1 MANRPDIGV
10 GSPAE
15 GKKTMTDSIY
25 IKLREQLDQYS
36 VGFPKTASGIEL
48 KILQKLFTPE
58 EAAMYLDM
66 TMMLEAP
73 QAVAERTGRAPE
85 AVSALLERMAARGLI
100 FRQRKNGDVRYAAVA
115 FVIGSYEFQL
125 KNMDRELA
133 EMMEA
138 YLEEGLLDFTPG
150 KNILPLRTIPVHKSI
165 TVSHPVSP
173 YAQAREII
181 KTKETIALSDCICR
195 VQQELLDKGCGKPK
209 EVCLSFGSHADYYV
223 DNKLGRYITQQEA
236 LEVLDRCE
244 AAGLV
249 NQPANM
255 INPGGMCNCCGD
267 CCGVLRTLN
276 KLPKP
281 AEAVFNDY
289 WAHVNPELCTGC
301 ETCLDRCQMAA
312 IDMVDGIAVVNQDRC
327 IGCGLCVTTCPTE
340 AAQLELK
347 PEDKQSK
354 PPASGRKL
362 MTRTAKL
369 RGTSLVPLSMVGE

>member
-1 MANRPDIGV
+1 
-10 GSPAE
+10 
-15 GKKTMTDSIY
+15 MTTAIY
-25 IKLREQLDQYS
+25 QRLREQLDQYS
-36 VGFPKTASGIEL
+36 VGFPATKSGIEF
-48 KILQKLFTPE
+48 KILQRLFTE
-58 EAAMYLDM
+58 DEAAMYLDM

-73 QAVAERTGRAPE
+73 DAVATRTGRDAGE
-85 AVSALLERMAARGLI
+85 VSALLEQMAAKGLI
-100 FRQRKNGDVRYAAVA
+100 FRKRKGDAVRYAAVA

-150 KNILPLRTIPVHKSI
+150 KNILPLRTIPVQQSI
-165 TVSHPVSP
+165 EVSHPVAP
-173 YAQAREII
+173 YSQAREII
-181 KTKETIALSDCICR
+181 KTKETIALTDCICR
-195 VQQELLDKGCGKPK
+195 VQQELIGKGCGKPK

-223 DNKLGRYITQQEA
+223 ENKLGRYINQEEA
-236 LEVLDRCE
+236 LAVLDACE

-267 CCGVLRTLN
+267 CCGVLRSLN

-289 WAHVNPELCTGC
+289 WAKVDAELCTAC
-301 ETCLDRCQMAA
+301 ETCMDRCQMAA
-312 IDMVDGIAVVNQDRC
+312 IDIEEDSAVVNEERC

-340 AAQLELK
+340 AIHLELK
-347 PEDKQSK
+347 PEEKHAK

-369 RGTSLVPLSMVGE
+369 RGTSLIPLSMLEK

>member
-1 MANRPDIGV
+1 
-10 GSPAE
+10 
-15 GKKTMTDSIY
+15 MTASVY
-25 IKLREQLDQYS
+25 HRLREQLDQYS
-36 VGFPKTASGIEL
+36 VGFPATASGIEL
-48 KILQKLFTPE
+48 KILKRLFTEE
-58 EAAMYLDM
+58 EADLFLDM

-73 QAVAERTGRAPE
+73 DAVAARTGRDA
-85 AVSALLERMAARGLI
+85 ANVSALLEEMAGKGLI
-100 FRQRKNGDVRYAAVA
+100 FRQRKGEQVRYAAVA

-150 KNILPLRTIPVHKSI
+150 KNILPLRTIPVQKSI
-165 TVSHPVSP
+165 EVSHPIAP

-181 KTKETIALSDCICR
+181 KTKETIALTDCICR
-195 VQQELLDKGCGKPK
+195 VQQELIGKGCDKPK

-223 DNKLGRYITQQEA
+223 ENKMGRYINQEEA
-236 LEVLDRCE
+236 LAVLDASE

-267 CCGVLRTLN
+267 CCGVLRSLN
-276 KLPKP
+276 KMPKP

-289 WAHVNPELCTGC
+289 WAKVDPELCTAC
-301 ETCLDRCQMAA
+301 ETCLERCQMAA
-312 IDMVDGIAVVNQDRC
+312 IDIVDESAVVNEDRC

-340 AAQLELK
+340 AVSLQLK
-347 PEDKQSK
+347 PEEKRIK

-369 RGTSLVPLSMVGE
+369 RGTSLIPLSMLEE